1 MARSTVKLTPLR
13 RHVAAVVTIA
23 LSCAFVAVMVLA
35 GNLMQDS
42 LRSQASQIY
51 EGADLEVQRELTDQD
66 WASEEPLDAPEVEGS
81 EAVWPAPRTYLEA
94 SSTSGSG
101 FFEAAM
107 LPPGQEGDLEEGSAA
122 STDSEIVLSRS
133 AADTLDV
140 GVGDPVTVGASGPV
154 AGTEEGAEEEAEETL
169 TVSGIAADPAG
180 AVFGGTPRL
189 MLQEENAAALLGPA
203 AGTVT
208 DTWLATVPEGEDPA
222 EVAAAASDS
231 AAPGIT
237 VRSVEE
243 AEEEATSDMMQGFG
257 VLGMMLGVFVVIALF
272 TSAVVIANTFAVTLA
287 QRTRALALL
296 RTLGA
301 TRAQVRSVVLRES
314 LLVGVLGA
322 VIGVLAGHLLV
333 QAALAGAAGLG
344 WLNGVAPVPVSLF
357 SVLLPLLA
365 GVAIT
370 ILASL
375 SPMRSA
381 TRVAPLQALRPA
393 PPAASRGLGVRGV
406 IGLVAA
412 VLGVAA
418 LVGGTVLAV
427 NGTAALGILAAI
439 AGGVLSFSGVM
450 LVLVTL
456 TRPLAA
462 LAARVGALLGGLPA
476 RIAGAN
482 VARNPRRS
490 AATIAALL
498 IGTTLMTMMTVGA
511 KTAEATLTSELDSRR
526 PIDLVLSADAMPED
540 AAEQVASIDGMD
552 TAVAGQR
559 GDVEVGADEPMT
571 LYSAT
576 PETVGE
582 VSHRPEM
589 ADDLADGT
597 VLLGQERAERFGV
610 HDGQVLSI
618 EGADGQ
624 SHDLR
629 VHVDANLQMS
639 LVTPGTLEELL
650 GESTS
655 PVVLADFADPGTPER
670 EGVDVIS
677 LITAVDELSATEGFE
692 GASSDPGGAERETY
706 GQILDILLGITV
718 ALLAVAV
725 LVALVGVANT
735 LSLGV
740 VERTG
745 ENALLRA
752 LGTTRR
758 QMRAMLGWEGLL
770 LAAVGAVLG
779 LLIGSLYGVLGIIAI
794 LGSTYPVS
802 ITIPWDRL
810 VIVLV
815 LALAAG
821 ALASVLPGRAAA
833 RTAPA
838 AALASGD

>member
-1 MARSTVKLTPLR
+1 
-13 RHVAAVVTIA
+13 
-23 LSCAFVAVMVLA
+23 
-35 GNLMQDS
+35 
-42 LRSQASQIY
+42 
-51 EGADLEVQRELTDQD
+51 
-66 WASEEPLDAPEVEGS
+66 
-81 EAVWPAPRTYLEA
+81 
-94 SSTSGSG
+94 
-101 FFEAAM
+101 
-107 LPPGQEGDLEEGSAA
+107 
-122 STDSEIVLSRS
+122 
-133 AADTLDV
+133 
-140 GVGDPVTVGASGPV
+140 
-154 AGTEEGAEEEAEETL
+154 
-169 TVSGIAADPAG
+169 
-180 AVFGGTPRL
+180 
-189 MLQEENAAALLGPA
+189 
-203 AGTVT
+203 
-208 DTWLATVPEGEDPA
+208 
-222 EVAAAASDS
+222 
-231 AAPGIT
+231 
-237 VRSVEE
+237 VR
-243 AEEEATSDMMQGFG
+243 G
-257 VLGMMLGVFVVIALF
+257 VLGLIA
-272 TSAVVIANTFAVTLA
+272 
-287 QRTRALALL
+287 
-296 RTLGA
+296 
-301 TRAQVRSVVLRES
+301 
-314 LLVGVLGA
+314 
-322 VIGVLAGHLLV
+322 
-333 QAALAGAAGLG
+333 
-344 WLNGVAPVPVSLF
+344 VA
-357 SVLLPLLA
+357 
-365 GVAIT
+365 
-370 ILASL
+370 
-375 SPMRSA
+375 
-381 TRVAPLQALRPA
+381 
-393 PPAASRGLGVRGV
+393 
-406 IGLVAA
+406 
-412 VLGVAA
+412 LGVAG
-418 LVGGTVLAV
+418 LVGGTALSLNGIAV
-427 NGTAALGILAAI
+427 LGILAAI
-439 AGGVLSFSGVM
+439 AGGVLSFTGVM

-511 KTAEATLTSELDSRR
+511 RTAEATLTSELDSRR

-540 AAEQVASIDGMD
+540 AAEQVAAIDGMD
-552 TAVAGQR
+552 TAEAGLR
-559 GDVEVGADEPMT
+559 GDVEVGAKEPMT

-576 PETVGE
+576 PETVRE

-597 VLLGQERAERFGV
+597 VLLGQERAERFGL
-610 HDGQVLSI
+610 HDGQVLSL

-650 GESTS
+650 GDSTS
-655 PVVLADFADPGTPER
+655 PVVLADFADPGTAER
-670 EGVDVIS
+670 EGVDVYQ
-677 LITAVDELSATEGFE
+677 LITSVDELSAAEGFE
-692 GASSDPGGAERETY
+692 GLSSDPGGAEREAY
-706 GQILDILLGITV
+706 GQILDVLLGITV

-779 LLIGSLYGVLGIIAI
+779 LLIGSLYGVLGIVAI

-821 ALASVLPGRAAA
+821 ALASVLPGRTAA

>member
-1 MARSTVKLTPLR
+1 MARSTVKLTPVR
-13 RHVAAVVTIA
+13 RHLAAVVTIA
-23 LSCAFVAVMVLA
+23 LSCAFVAIMVLA
-35 GNLMQDS
+35 GNLMQAS

-51 EGADLEVQRELTDQD
+51 EGADLEIQRELSDED
-66 WASEEPLDAPEVEGS
+66 WASQEPLPAPGVEGA
-81 EAVWPAPRTYLEA
+81 EAVWPAPRSYLEA
-94 SSTSGSG
+94 SSTTGSG
-101 FFEAAM
+101 FFEATM
-107 LPPGQEGDLEEGSAA
+107 LPPGQEDALEEGSAA
-122 STDSEIVLSRS
+122 GTESEIVLSRS
-133 AADTLDV
+133 AADALEA
-140 GVGDPVTVGASGPV
+140 GVGDPITVQGSGP
-154 AGTEEGAEEEAEETL
+154 ATGEDPAQEAERTL

-189 MLQEENAAALLGPA
+189 MLQDVNAAALLGPT
-203 AGTVT
+203 AGTTT
-208 DTWLATVPEGEDPA
+208 DTWLATVPDGEDPA
-222 EVAAAASDS
+222 AVAEAASAS
-231 AAPGIT
+231 AAEGIT
-237 VRSVEE
+237 VRGVEE
-243 AEEEATSDMMQGFG
+243 AEEEAADSFMQGFG
-257 VLGMMLGVFVVIALF
+257 ALGMILGVFVVIALF

-287 QRTRALALL
+287 QRTRSLALL

-314 LLVGVLGA
+314 LLVGLLGA
-322 VIGVLAGHLLV
+322 AVGVVAGHLLV

-344 WLNGVAPVPVSLF
+344 WLNGVAPVPVSLW

-370 ILASL
+370 VLASL
-375 SPMRSA
+375 APMRSA
-381 TRVAPLQALRPA
+381 TRVAPLQALRPQ
-393 PPAASRGLGVRGV
+393 PPAVTRGLGVRGV
-406 IGLVAA
+406 LGLVAV

-418 LVGGTVLAV
+418 LVGGTALAL
-427 NGTAALGILAAI
+427 NGVAALGILAAI
-439 AGGVLSFSGVM
+439 GGGVLSFTGVM

-462 LAARVGALLGGLPA
+462 LAARLGALLGGLPA

-511 KTAEATLTSELDSRR
+511 RTAEATLTSELDSRR
-526 PIDLVLSADAMPED
+526 PIDLVLSAEAMPED
-540 AAEQVASIDGMD
+540 AAEQVAAIEGMD
-552 TAVAGQR
+552 AAHAGER
-559 GDVEVGADEPMT
+559 GDVEVGAGEPMT

-576 PETVGE
+576 PETVRE
-582 VSHRPEM
+582 ISHRPEM
-589 ADDLADGT
+589 ADELADGT

-610 HDGQVLSI
+610 HDGQVLSL

-629 VHVDANLQMS
+629 VQVDANLQMS
-639 LVTPGTLEELL
+639 LVTPATLEQLL
-650 GESTS
+650 GEGTT
-655 PVVLADFADPGTPER
+655 PVVLADFADPGTAER
-670 EGVDVIS
+670 EGIDVFELIS
-677 LITAVDELSATEGFE
+677 SVDELSASEGFE
-692 GASSDPGGAERETY
+692 GASSDPGGAERESY
-706 GQILDILLGITV
+706 AQILDILLGITV

-758 QMRAMLGWEGLL
+758 QMRAMLGWEGVL

-779 LLIGSLYGVLGIIAI
+779 LLIGSLYGVLGIIAL

-838 AALASGD
+838 AALASAE

>member
-1 MARSTVKLTPLR
+1 MARTTVKLTPLR
-13 RHVAAVVTIA
+13 RHLAAVVTIA

-35 GNLMQDS
+35 GNLMRDS
-42 LRSQASQIY
+42 LTSQASQIY
-51 EGADLEVQRELTDQD
+51 EGADLEVQRELSDEE
-66 WASEEPLDAPEVEGS
+66 WVSEERLAPPEVEGA
-81 EAVWPAPRTYLEA
+81 EAVWPAPQNYLEA

-101 FFEAAM
+101 FFEATM
-107 LPPGQEGDLEEGSAA
+107 LPPGQEGDLEEGRVAG
-122 STDSEIVLSRS
+122 TESEIVLSRS
-133 AADTLDV
+133 AADSLEV
-140 GVGDPVTVGASGPV
+140 GVGDPISVSAADP
-154 AGTEEGAEEEAEETL
+154 AAAEGTGEDAQITL
-169 TVSGIAADPAG
+169 EVVGIAADPAG
-180 AVFGGTPRL
+180 SVFGGTPRL
-189 MLQEENAAALLGPA
+189 MLQDVNAAVVLGPS
-203 AGTVT
+203 AGTIT
-208 DTWLATVPEGEDPA
+208 DTWLATVPDGADPA
-222 EVAAAASDS
+222 EVAES
-231 AAPGIT
+231 AAGSSAPGVT

-243 AEEEATSDMMQGFG
+243 AEQEAVDSMLQGFA
-257 VLGMMLGVFVVIALF
+257 VLGLMLGVFVVIALF
-272 TSAVVIANTFAVTLA
+272 TSAVVIANTFAVTIA
-287 QRTRALALL
+287 QRTRSLALL

-301 TRAQVRSVVLRES
+301 TRSQVRSTVLRES
-314 LLVGVLGA
+314 LLVGVLGSVLG
-322 VIGVLAGHLLV
+322 VIGGHLLV

-344 WLNGVAPVPVSLF
+344 WLNGVAPVPVSLW
-357 SVLLPLLA
+357 SVLLPILA
-365 GVAIT
+365 GIAIT
-370 ILASL
+370 VLASL
-375 SPMRSA
+375 APMRSA

-393 PPAASRGLGVRGV
+393 PPAVSRGLGIRGAL
-406 IGLVAA
+406 GLVAV

-418 LVGGTVLAV
+418 LAAGTALSV
-427 NGTAALGILAAI
+427 NGAAALGILSAI
-439 AGGVLSFSGVM
+439 AGGVLSFTGVM

-462 LAARVGALLGGLPA
+462 LAAKVGALLGGLPA

-511 KTAEATLTSELDSRR
+511 RTAEATLTSELDSRR
-526 PIDLVLSADAMPED
+526 PIDLVLSADAMPQD
-540 AAEQVASIDGMD
+540 AAERIAAIDGMD
-552 TAVAGQR
+552 TARTGER
-559 GDVEVGADEPMT
+559 GDVEVGAEEPMT

-576 PETVGE
+576 PETVRE

-589 ADDLADGT
+589 AEELTDGT
-597 VLLGQERAERFGV
+597 VLLGQERAERFGL
-610 HDGQVLSI
+610 HDGQVLSL

-624 SHDLR
+624 SRDLR

-639 LVTPGTLEELL
+639 LVTPGTLEALA
-650 GESTS
+650 GGATT
-655 PVVLADFADPGTPER
+655 PTVLADFADPGSAER
-670 EGVDVIS
+670 EGVDVY
-677 LITAVDELSATEGFE
+677 ELVASVQEVSAGDGFE
-692 GASSDPGGAERETY
+692 GADANAGGVEREAY
-706 GQILDILLGITV
+706 GQILDVLLGITV

-779 LLIGSLYGVLGIIAI
+779 LLIGSLYGALGIVAI

-810 VIVLV
+810 AIVLV

-821 ALASVLPGRAAA
+821 ALASVLPGRSAA

-838 AALASGD
+838 AALASSD

>member
-1 MARSTVKLTPLR
+1 MTRSAVKLTPVR
-13 RHVAAVVTIA
+13 RHLAAVVTIA
-23 LSCAFVAVMVLA
+23 LSCAFVAIMVLA
-35 GNLMQDS
+35 GNLMQAS
-42 LRSQASQIY
+42 LRSQASQMF
-51 EGADLEVQRELTDQD
+51 EGADLEIQRKLSDED
-66 WASEEPLDAPEVEGS
+66 WASENPLPAPEVEGA
-81 EAVWPAPRTYLEA
+81 EAVWPAPRSYLEA
-94 SSTSGSG
+94 SSTRGGG
-101 FFEAAM
+101 FFEATM
-107 LPPGQEGDLEEGSAA
+107 LPPGQEDTLEEGSAA
-122 STDSEIVLSRS
+122 ATESEIVLSRS
-133 AADTLDV
+133 AADALEA
-140 GVGDPVTVGASGPV
+140 GVGDPITVEGSGP
-154 AGTEEGAEEEAEETL
+154 ATGGDPAQEAQRIL

-189 MLQEENAAALLGPA
+189 MLQDVNAAALLGPT
-203 AGTVT
+203 AGTT
-208 DTWLATVPEGEDPA
+208 TATWLATVPDGEDPA
-222 EVAAAASDS
+222 AVAEAASAAAAE
-231 AAPGIT
+231 GIT
-237 VRSVEE
+237 VRGVKE
-243 AEEEATSDMMQGFG
+243 AEDEAAGSFMQGFG
-257 VLGMMLGVFVVIALF
+257 ALGMILGVFVVIALF
-272 TSAVVIANTFAVTLA
+272 ASAVVIANTFAVTLA
-287 QRTRALALL
+287 QRTRSLALL

-314 LLVGVLGA
+314 LLVGLLGA
-322 VIGVLAGHLLV
+322 VAGVVAGHLLV

-344 WLNGVAPVPVSLF
+344 WLNGVAPVPVSLW

-370 ILASL
+370 VLASL
-375 SPMRSA
+375 APMRSA
-381 TRVAPLQALRPA
+381 TGVAPLQALRPQS
-393 PPAASRGLGVRGV
+393 PAVTRGLGVRGV
-406 IGLVAA
+406 LGLVAV

-418 LVGGTVLAV
+418 LVGGTALAL
-427 NGTAALGILAAI
+427 NGVAALGILAAI
-439 AGGVLSFSGVM
+439 GGGVLSFTGVM

-462 LAARVGALLGGLPA
+462 LAARLGALLGGLPA
-476 RIAGAN
+476 QIAGAN

-511 KTAEATLTSELDSRR
+511 RTAEATLTSELDSRR
-526 PIDLVLSADAMPED
+526 PIDLVLSAEAMPED
-540 AAEQVASIDGMD
+540 AAEQVAAIEGMD
-552 TAVAGQR
+552 AAHAGQR
-559 GDVEVGADEPMT
+559 GDVEVGAKEPMT

-576 PETVGE
+576 PETLRE

-589 ADDLADGT
+589 ADELVDGT
-597 VLLGQERAERFGV
+597 VLLGQERAESFGV
-610 HDGQVLSI
+610 HDGQVLSL

-624 SHDLR
+624 SHELR
-629 VHVDANLQMS
+629 VQVDANLQMS
-639 LVTPGTLEELL
+639 LVTPATLEQFL
-650 GESTS
+650 GEGTT
-655 PVVLADFADPGTPER
+655 PVVLADFADPGTAER
-670 EGVDVIS
+670 EGIDVLELIS
-677 LITAVDELSATEGFE
+677 SVDELSASEGFE
-692 GASSDPGGAERETY
+692 GASNDLGGAERETY
-706 GQILDILLGITV
+706 SQILDILLGITV

-725 LVALVGVANT
+725 VVALVGVANT

-758 QMRAMLGWEGLL
+758 QMRAMLGWEGVL

-779 LLIGSLYGVLGIIAI
+779 LLIGSLYAVLGIIAL

-802 ITIPWDRL
+802 ITIPWGRL

-838 AALASGD
+838 AALASAE

>member
-1 MARSTVKLTPLR
+1 MARSTVKLTPVR
-13 RHVAAVVTIA
+13 RHLAAVVTIA
-23 LSCAFVAVMVLA
+23 LSCAFVTIMVLA
-35 GNLMQDS
+35 GNLMQAS
-42 LRSQASQIY
+42 LRSQASQVY
-51 EGADLEVQRELTDQD
+51 EGADLEIQRKLSDED
-66 WASEEPLDAPEVEGS
+66 WASEKPLPAPEVEGAK
-81 EAVWPAPRTYLEA
+81 AVWPAPRSYLEA
-94 SSTSGSG
+94 SSTRGDG

-107 LPPGQEGDLEEGSAA
+107 LPPGTEDTLEEGSTAR
-122 STDSEIVLSRS
+122 TESEIVLSRS
-133 AADTLDV
+133 AADALEV
-140 GVGDPVTVGASGPV
+140 GVGDPITVQSAGPS
-154 AGTEEGAEEEAEETL
+154 AGGDPVQAAQLIL
-169 TVSGIAADPAG
+169 TVSGIAADPTG

-189 MLQEENAAALLGPA
+189 MIQDVNAVALLGPT
-203 AGTVT
+203 AGTIT
-208 DTWLATVPEGEDPA
+208 DTWLATVPDGEDPA
-222 EVAAAASDS
+222 AVAEVASAS
-231 AAPGIT
+231 AAEGIT
-237 VRSVEE
+237 VRGVEE
-243 AEEEATSDMMQGFG
+243 AEEEAAGSFMQGFG
-257 VLGMMLGVFVVIALF
+257 ALGMILGEFVVIALF

-287 QRTRALALL
+287 QRTRSLALL

-314 LLVGVLGA
+314 LLVGLLGA
-322 VIGVLAGHLLV
+322 VAGVVAGHLLV

-344 WLNGVAPVPVSLF
+344 WLNGVAPVPVSLW

-370 ILASL
+370 VLASL
-375 SPMRSA
+375 APMRSA
-381 TRVAPLQALRPA
+381 TGVAPLQALRPQ
-393 PPAASRGLGVRGV
+393 PPAVSRGLGVRGV
-406 IGLVAA
+406 LGLVA
-412 VLGVAA
+412 VVVGVAA
-418 LVGGTVLAV
+418 LVGGTALAM
-427 NGTAALGILAAI
+427 NGVAALGVLGAI
-439 AGGVLSFSGVM
+439 GGGVLSFTGVM

-456 TRPLAA
+456 TRPLSAP
-462 LAARVGALLGGLPA
+462 AARLGALLGGMPA

-511 KTAEATLTSELDSRR
+511 RTAEATLTSELDSRR
-526 PIDLVLSADAMPED
+526 PIDLVLSAEAMPED
-540 AAEQVASIDGMD
+540 AAEQVAAIEGMD
-552 TAVAGQR
+552 AAHAGRR
-559 GDVEVGADEPMT
+559 GDVEVGAGEPMT

-576 PETVGE
+576 PETVRE

-589 ADDLADGT
+589 ADELVDGT

-610 HDGQVLSI
+610 RDGQVLSL
-618 EGADGQ
+618 EGAGGQ

-629 VHVDANLQMS
+629 VQVDANLQMS
-639 LVTPGTLEELL
+639 LVTPATLEQLL
-650 GESTS
+650 GEGTT
-655 PVVLADFADPGTPER
+655 PVVLADFADPGTAER
-670 EGVDVIS
+670 EGIDVFELVS
-677 LITAVDELSATEGFE
+677 SVDELSASEGFE
-692 GASSDPGGAERETY
+692 GASSDLGGAERESY
-706 GQILDILLGITV
+706 SQILDILLGITV

-725 LVALVGVANT
+725 VVALVGVANT

-758 QMRAMLGWEGLL
+758 QMRAMLGWEGVL

-779 LLIGSLYGVLGIIAI
+779 LLIGSLYGVLGIIAL

-802 ITIPWDRL
+802 ITIPWGRL
-810 VIVLV
+810 VIVLA

-838 AALASGD
+838 AALASAE

>member
-1 MARSTVKLTPLR
+1 MARPAVKLTPLR
-13 RHVAAVVTIA
+13 RHLAAVVTIA

-35 GNLMQDS
+35 GNLMQAS
-42 LRSQASQIY
+42 LTSQASQIY
-51 EGADLEVQRELTDQD
+51 EGADLEVTRELADED
-66 WASEEPLDAPEVEGS
+66 WTSEQPLPAPEVEGA
-81 EAVWPAPRTYLEA
+81 EAVWPAPMTYLEVSSGSGSTYLEA
-94 SSTSGSG
+94 V
-101 FFEAAM
+101 M
-107 LPPGQEGDLEEGSAA
+107 LPPGAEDLEEGAPATS
-122 STDSEIVLSRS
+122 DSQIVLSRS
-133 AADTLDV
+133 AADSLEV
-140 GVGDPVTVGASGPV
+140 GVGDRIVLSTAGAATTGE
-154 AGTEEGAEEEAEETL
+154 AAAAEIPLE
-169 TVSGIAADPAG
+169 VVGIAADPAG

-189 MLQEENAAALLGPA
+189 MVQDVNASVVLGPT

-208 DTWLATVPEGEDPA
+208 EMWLASVPEGSDPA
-222 EVAAAASDS
+222 EVAERAAAS
-231 AAPGIT
+231 AAPGVT
-237 VRSVEE
+237 VRGVEE
-243 AEEEATSDMMQGFG
+243 AEAEAAGDFLQGFA
-257 VLGMMLGVFVVIALF
+257 VLGLLLGVFVVIALF

-287 QRTRALALL
+287 QRTRSLALL

-301 TRAQVRSVVLRES
+301 TRSQVRSVVLRES
-314 LLVGVLGA
+314 LVVGVLGA
-322 VIGVLAGHLLV
+322 VAGAVAGHLLV
-333 QAALAGAAGLG
+333 QAALVGAAALG
-344 WLNGVAPVPVSLF
+344 WLNGVAAVPVSVW

-370 ILASL
+370 VLASL
-375 SPMRSA
+375 APMRTA

-393 PPAASRGLGVRGV
+393 PPALSRGLGVRGV
-406 IGLVAA
+406 LGLVAV
-412 VLGVAA
+412 VLGTGA
-418 LVGGTVLAV
+418 LVAGTVLSVRGVA
-427 NGTAALGILAAI
+427 GPGILAAL
-439 AGGVLSFSGVM
+439 AGGVLSFTGVM
-450 LVLVTL
+450 LVLVVL

-462 LAARVGALLGGLPA
+462 LAARAGALLGGLPA

-498 IGTTLMTMMTVGA
+498 IGTTLMTMMAVGA
-511 KTAEATLTSELDSRR
+511 RTAEATLTSELDSRR
-526 PIDLVLSADAMPED
+526 PIDLVLSAEEMPADASERI
-540 AAEQVASIDGMD
+540 AAIDGMD
-552 TAVAGQR
+552 SALPAAR
-559 GDVEVGADEPMT
+559 GDVEVGAGEPMT

-576 PETVGE
+576 PETVRE
-582 VSHRPEM
+582 ISHRPEM
-589 ADDLADGT
+589 ADQLADGT
-597 VLLGQERAERFGV
+597 VLLGQERAERFGL
-610 HDGQVLSI
+610 HDGQVLSLQ
-618 EGADGQ
+618 GADGQ
-624 SHDLR
+624 ARELR
-629 VHVDANLQMS
+629 VQVDANLQMS
-639 LVTPGTLEELL
+639 LVTPATLEQLV
-650 GESTS
+650 GSSAT
-655 PVVLADFADPGTPER
+655 PVVLADFADPGTAER
-670 EGVDVIS
+670 EGIDQFELIS
-677 LITAVDELSATEGFE
+677 SVEEVAAGEGFV
-692 GASSDPGGAERETY
+692 GASSNAGGAEREAY
-706 GQILDILLGITV
+706 GQILDVLLGITV

-810 VIVLV
+810 AVVLV
-815 LALAAG
+815 LALVAG

>member
-1 MARSTVKLTPLR
+1 MARSTVKLTPVR
-13 RHVAAVVTIA
+13 RHLAAVITIA

-35 GNLMQDS
+35 GNLMQAS

-51 EGADLEVQRELTDQD
+51 EGADLEVTRELSDED
-66 WASEEPLDAPEVEGS
+66 WAAEEPLEPPEVEGA
-81 EAVWPAPRTYLEA
+81 EAVWPAPQSYLEA

-101 FFEAAM
+101 FFEVTM
-107 LPPGQEGDLEEGSAA
+107 LPPGQEDDLEEGRAA
-122 STDSEIVLSRS
+122 GSESEIVLSRS
-133 AADTLDV
+133 AADGLDV
-140 GVGDPVTVGASGPV
+140 GVGDPIAVDAAGAVDPE
-154 AGTEEGAEEEAEETL
+154 AGAEDAETTL
-169 TVSGIAADPAG
+169 EVVGIAADPAG

-189 MLQEENAAALLGPA
+189 VLQDVNAAVVLGPS
-203 AGTVT
+203 AGTAT
-208 DTWLATVPEGEDPA
+208 ETWLATVPDGTDPA
-222 EVAAAASDS
+222 EAAEAAADT
-231 AAPGIT
+231 AADGVT

-243 AEEEATSDMMQGFG
+243 AEEDAAGTLLQGFA

-287 QRTRALALL
+287 QRTRSLALL

-301 TRAQVRSVVLRES
+301 TRSQVRSVVLRES
-314 LLVGVLGA
+314 LVVGVLGSVLGA
-322 VIGVLAGHLLV
+322 VAGHVLV
-333 QAALAGAAGLG
+333 QAALAGAAALG
-344 WLNGVAPVPVSLF
+344 WLHGVAPVPVSLW
-357 SVLLPLLA
+357 SVLLPLVA
-365 GVAIT
+365 GIAIT
-370 ILASL
+370 VLASL
-375 SPMRSA
+375 APIRSA

-406 IGLVAA
+406 LGLLAV

-418 LVGGTVLAV
+418 LVGGTVLSV
-427 NGTAALGILAAI
+427 NGSAGPGILAAI
-439 AGGVLSFSGVM
+439 AGGVISFTGVM
-450 LVLVTL
+450 LVLVVL

-511 KTAEATLTSELDSRR
+511 RTAEATLTSELDSRR
-526 PIDLVLSADAMPED
+526 PIDLVLSADEMPED
-540 AAEQVASIDGMD
+540 AAEQIAAIDGMD
-552 TAVAGQR
+552 TAETGAR

-571 LYSAT
+571 LYSAS
-576 PETVGE
+576 PDTVRE
-582 VSHRPEM
+582 ISHRSEM
-589 ADDLADGT
+589 ADELTDGT

-610 HDGQVLSI
+610 HDGQVLSL

-650 GESTS
+650 GERTT
-655 PVVLADFADPGTPER
+655 PTVLADFADPGTAER
-670 EGVDVIS
+670 EGVDVYE
-677 LITAVDELSATEGFE
+677 LITSVEEVASGDGFE
-692 GASSDPGGAERETY
+692 GASSDAGGAEREAY
-706 GQILDILLGITV
+706 AQILDVLLGITV
-718 ALLAVAV
+718 GLLAVAV

-779 LLIGSLYGVLGIIAI
+779 LLIGSLYGVLGIVAI

-810 VIVLV
+810 AIVLV

-821 ALASVLPGRAAA
+821 ALASVLPGRSAA

-838 AALASGD
+838 AALASAD

>member
-13 RHVAAVVTIA
+13 RHLAAVITIA

-42 LRSQASQIY
+42 LGSQASQLY
-51 EGADLEVQRELTDQD
+51 EGADLEVTRELSDED
-66 WASEEPLDAPEVEGS
+66 WASEEPLDPPEVEGAD
-81 EAVWPAPRTYLEA
+81 AVWPAPRGYLET

-101 FFEAAM
+101 FFETVM
-107 LPPGQEGDLEEGSAA
+107 LPPGQEGELEEGSAA

-140 GVGDPVTVGASGPV
+140 GVGDPVTVDTTGLV
-154 AGTEEGAEEEAEETL
+154 AGTGEDAEQSAERTL
-169 TVSGIAADPAG
+169 SVVGIAADPAG

-189 MLQEENAAALLGPA
+189 MLQEENAAALLGPT
-203 AGTVT
+203 AGTLT
-208 DTWLATVPEGEDPA
+208 ETWLATVPAGEDPA
-222 EVAAAASDS
+222 EVAENASDPDS
-231 AAPGIT
+231 GIT
-237 VRSVEE
+237 VRSADEAVEE
-243 AEEEATSDMMQGFG
+243 AASDLQQGFG
-257 VLGMMLGVFVVIALF
+257 MLGMLLGVFVVIALF

-287 QRTRALALL
+287 QRTRSLALL

-301 TRAQVRSVVLRES
+301 TRSQVRSTVLRES

-322 VIGVLAGHLLV
+322 VIGVIAGHLLV

-344 WLNGVAPVPVSLF
+344 WLNGLAPVPVNLW

-375 SPMRSA
+375 APIRSA

-393 PPAASRGLGVRGV
+393 PPAATRGLGVRGV
-406 IGLVAA
+406 LGLIAVA
-412 VLGVAA
+412 LGVAG
-418 LVGGTVLAV
+418 LVGGTALSLNGIAV
-427 NGTAALGILAAI
+427 LGILAAI
-439 AGGVLSFSGVM
+439 AGGVLSFTGVM

-511 KTAEATLTSELDSRR
+511 RTAEATLTSELDSRR

-540 AAEQVASIDGMD
+540 AAEQVAAIDGMD
-552 TAVAGQR
+552 TAEAGLR
-559 GDVEVGADEPMT
+559 GDVEVGAKEPMT

-576 PETVGE
+576 PETVRE

-597 VLLGQERAERFGV
+597 VLLGQERAERFGL
-610 HDGQVLSI
+610 HDGQVLSL

-650 GESTS
+650 GDSTS
-655 PVVLADFADPGTPER
+655 PVVLADFADPGTAER
-670 EGVDVIS
+670 EGVDVYQ
-677 LITAVDELSATEGFE
+677 LITSVDELSAAEGFE
-692 GASSDPGGAERETY
+692 GLSSDPGGAEREAY
-706 GQILDILLGITV
+706 GQILDVLLGITV

-779 LLIGSLYGVLGIIAI
+779 LLIGSLYGVLGIVAI

-821 ALASVLPGRAAA
+821 ALASVLPGRTAA

>member
-13 RHVAAVVTIA
+13 RHLAAVITIA

-42 LRSQASQIY
+42 LGSQASQLY
-51 EGADLEVQRELTDQD
+51 EGADLEVTRELSDED
-66 WASEEPLDAPEVEGS
+66 WASEEPLDPPEVEGAD
-81 EAVWPAPRTYLEA
+81 AVWPAPRGYLET

-101 FFEAAM
+101 FFETVM
-107 LPPGQEGDLEEGSAA
+107 LPPGQEGELEEGSAA

-140 GVGDPVTVGASGPV
+140 GVGDPVTVDTTGLV
-154 AGTEEGAEEEAEETL
+154 AGTGEDAEQSAERTL
-169 TVSGIAADPAG
+169 SVVGIAADPAG

-189 MLQEENAAALLGPA
+189 MLQEENAAALLGPT
-203 AGTVT
+203 AGTLT
-208 DTWLATVPEGEDPA
+208 ETWLATVPAGEDPA
-222 EVAAAASDS
+222 EVAESASDPDS
-231 AAPGIT
+231 GIT
-237 VRSVEE
+237 VRSADEAVEE
-243 AEEEATSDMMQGFG
+243 AASDLQQGFG
-257 VLGMMLGVFVVIALF
+257 MLGMLLGVFVVIALF

-287 QRTRALALL
+287 QRTRSLALL

-301 TRAQVRSVVLRES
+301 TRSQVRSTVLRES

-322 VIGVLAGHLLV
+322 VIGVIAGHLLV

-344 WLNGVAPVPVSLF
+344 WLNGLAPVPVNLW

-375 SPMRSA
+375 APIRSA

-393 PPAASRGLGVRGV
+393 PPAATRGLGVRGV
-406 IGLVAA
+406 LGLIAVALGVAGLVA
-412 VLGVAA
+412 
-418 LVGGTVLAV
+418 
-427 NGTAALGILAAI
+427 GTALSLNGIAVLGILAAI
-439 AGGVLSFSGVM
+439 AGGVLSFTGVM

-511 KTAEATLTSELDSRR
+511 RTAEATLTSELDSRR

-540 AAEQVASIDGMD
+540 AAEQVAAIDGMD
-552 TAVAGQR
+552 TAEAGLR
-559 GDVEVGADEPMT
+559 GDVEVGAKEPMT

-576 PETVGE
+576 PETVRE

-589 ADDLADGT
+589 ADDLTDGT
-597 VLLGQERAERFGV
+597 VLLGQERAERFGL
-610 HDGQVLSI
+610 HDGQVLSL

-655 PVVLADFADPGTPER
+655 PVVLADFADPGTAER
-670 EGVDVIS
+670 EGVDVYQ
-677 LITAVDELSATEGFE
+677 LITSIDELSAAEGFE
-692 GASSDPGGAERETY
+692 GLSSDPGGAEREAY
-706 GQILDILLGITV
+706 GQILDVLLGITV

-779 LLIGSLYGVLGIIAI
+779 LLIGSLYGVLGIVAI

-821 ALASVLPGRAAA
+821 ALASVLPGRTAA